1 MRVLIIDDEE
11 DTRSIFSMSLGL
23 LGGAEVIEAQ
33 NGPAG
38 IDVAARENPDVI
50 ILDLLMP
57 GMDGSQTFLA
67 LKNRPDTSKIPVIFM
82 TVKGMFSEFDRLKS
96 MGALAVIAKPFD
108 PTTLTQ
114 QIKNILTTNGFDPE
128 NQDNFA
134 GESNDFSAVSN
145 DFQAQANT
153 SPNQANGS
161 PTQLSS
167 PPTQSSSFPAQSN
180 SFQAQSRNFS
190 VESKNLSAGAKNFS
204 AELNNVAAESDPSAA
219 TGEMIIRGETNQ
231 PSGSVEVASI
241 KRKSVSS
248 AAKPRKSGRG
258 VRGKISRPE
267 RIAQR
272 IIAKRKPRKR

>member
-23 LGGAEVIEAQ
+23 LGGAEVIEAG

-67 LKNRPDTSKIPVIFM
+67 LKNHPNTSKIPVIFM
-82 TVKGMFSEFDRLKS
+82 TVKGMFSEFDTLKS

-114 QIKNILTTNGFDPE
+114 QIKNNLTTNGFQPE
-128 NQDNFA
+128 SGD
-134 GESNDFSAVSN
+134 DFS
-145 DFQAQANT
+145 
-153 SPNQANGS
+153 G
-161 PTQLSS
+161 
-167 PPTQSSSFPAQSN
+167 
-180 SFQAQSRNFS
+180 
-190 VESKNLSAGAKNFS
+190 
-204 AELNNVAAESDPSAA
+204 ELNIVATESDPSASA
-219 TGEMIIRGETNQ
+219 GEMIRSDETNQ
-231 PSGSVEVASI
+231 PSGLVEATSI
-241 KRKSVSS
+241 KRKPANS
-248 AAKPRKSGRG
+248 AAKPKKYGKGR
-258 VRGKISRPE
+258 RGIKSRPA

-272 IIAKRKPRKR
+272 IIAKQKPRRR

>member
-23 LGGAEVIEAQ
+23 LGGAEVIEAT

-67 LKNRPDTSKIPVIFM
+67 LKNRPDTSQIPVIFM

-96 MGALAVIAKPFD
+96 MGALAVISKPFD

-114 QIKNILTTNGFDPE
+114 QIKNILTTNGFQPE
-128 NQDNFA
+128 DRDNLDCETNQL
-134 GESNDFSAVSN
+134 SAVPS
-145 DFQAQANT
+145 AP
-153 SPNQANGS
+153 PN
-161 PTQLSS
+161 
-167 PPTQSSSFPAQSN
+167 
-180 SFQAQSRNFS
+180 
-190 VESKNLSAGAKNFS
+190 NLSAQLSTFSTEAKNFPVEAKDFLVEAKNFPVEAKNFS
-204 AELNNVAAESDPSAA
+204 AEMNNVAARSDPSAS
-219 TGEMIIRGETNQ
+219 TGEMIISDGTNQ
-231 PSGSVEVASI
+231 RSGSVEAASI
-241 KRKSVSS
+241 KRKLASS
-248 AAKPRKSGRG
+248 AAKPKKSGRDA
-258 VRGKISRPE
+258 RGKTSRPV

-272 IIAKRKPRKR
+272 IIAKKKPRRR

>member
-33 NGPAG
+33 NGLTG

-134 GESNDFSAVSN
+134 GESNGFSAVTSN
-145 DFQAQANT
+145 SSVNAHNPVEAKNVSAQPSNVSA
-153 SPNQANGS
+153 
-161 PTQLSS
+161 
-167 PPTQSSSFPAQSN
+167 QSSHFSSD
-180 SFQAQSRNFS
+180 SRNHL
-190 VESKNLSAGAKNFS
+190 VGAKNFS
-204 AELNNVAAESDPSAA
+204 GELNNVAVESDPSAS
-219 TGEMIIRGETNQ
+219 TGEMIISGETNE

-241 KRKSVSS
+241 KRTPASS
-248 AAKPRKSGRG
+248 AATPKKLGRG
-258 VRGKISRPE
+258 ISSKISRPE
-267 RIAQR
+267 RIAAR
-272 IIAKRKPRKR
+272 IIAKKKLRRQ